1 MNFVIF
7 DDEKWNNFFPITLT
21 RSTGDLRVG
30 ILKLRQRI
38 SSYLDV
44 SETNIIVSSYLES
57 IYKERHKDWKVN
69 EIKAEETIFINSRVK
84 IDASSKKAIMSL
96 LVDECLVSDDT
107 ILAVKCTPK
116 KQNITSPTYTYY
128 NKYNDIYHFDLYR
141 LKDYNEFF
149 AIGAEDILD
158 NNDGV
163 ILVEWP
169 ELIEKYY
176 KPDIEI
182 ILKKTDNEDEREI
195 EVNYSKL

>member
-1 MNFVIF
+1 MKIKYFISNI
-7 DDEKWNNFFPITLT
+7 N
-21 RSTGDLRVG
+21 DL
-30 ILKLRQRI
+30 
-38 SSYLDV
+38 
-44 SETNIIVSSYLES
+44 NIIIKKPSLVFLKWDLWAWKTTISKYIINKLLE
-57 IYKERHKDWKVN
+57 
-69 EIKAEETIFINSRVK
+69 
-84 IDASSKKAIMSL
+84 
-96 LVDECLVSDDT
+96 
-107 ILAVKCTPK
+107 K

-158 NNDGV
+158 NTDGV

-195 EVNYSKL
+195 EVNYSKLW